1 MYIMSKA
8 RSMYAGSSGFN
19 YGVNKNSPGNGN
31 GKWQGLWPSVGHARN
46 TRLINTR
53 AGGDNR
59 NVVFCMNQLG
69 GVGRKSN
76 MFATTADGVKQPCPG
91 SETFFGAAALA
102 AVQVLEE
109 YLKAKYGHAGGLI
122 LVGRKET
129 LTSDGVNNPQSFE
142 SIKHFYPGTQEYN
155 DLPLRERQAADVI
168 NNLGISVPLKKGG
181 PAVPHVAGYETLA
194 GQIALRQKGFG
205 VPVQFGPQTVVYAY
219 GTCQIESAVLNGITL
234 GSFDRGVDVAV
245 AAYCSE
251 LHVPLS
257 TDWQNC
263 FDYNTTCHGPG
274 S

>member
-1 MYIMSKA
+1 MSKSRIMGA
-8 RSMYAGSSGFN
+8 ASSGYN
-19 YGVNKNSPGNGN
+19 YGANKNSPGNGN

-46 TRLINTR
+46 ARYINTR

-69 GVGRKSN
+69 GVGRISN

-91 SETFFGAAALA
+91 SKTFFGAAALE
-102 AVQVLEE
+102 AVLVLEK

-129 LTSDGVNNPQSFE
+129 LTSDNVNNPQLFE

-155 DLPLRERQAADVI
+155 DLPLREQQAADVI

-181 PAVPHVAGYETLA
+181 PAVPHVAGYETVA

-205 VPVQFGPQTVVYAY
+205 APLQFGPQTVVYAY
-219 GTCQIESAVLNGITL
+219 GACDVLSGIFGALT
-234 GSFDRGVDVAV
+234 RGASDFIVDAIVANLCTNQ
-245 AAYCSE
+245 Y
-251 LHVPLS
+251 PDGGQ
-257 TDWQNC
+257 DWWNC
-263 FDYNTTCHGPG
+263 YDYNIKCAPN